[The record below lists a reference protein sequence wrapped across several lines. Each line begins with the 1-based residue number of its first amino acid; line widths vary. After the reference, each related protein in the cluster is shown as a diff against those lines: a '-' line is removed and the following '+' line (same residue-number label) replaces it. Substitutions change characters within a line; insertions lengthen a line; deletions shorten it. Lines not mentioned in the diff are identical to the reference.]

1 MTLKDFEKEL
11 GVKVLATWGTFI
23 KPANYGK
30 FTDIKVRVSSGDE
43 LLIVEVNWEHD
54 EKCFNKYAD
63 FTGEY
68 STSVMLDETDIFTPG
83 CFAQFKI
90 HRKRRT
96 FKIGLVGEN
105 FNDFDYL
112 GFRNLK
118 YGVELFFENRQ
129 AIGCFREYSDV

>member
-1 MTLKDFEKEL
+1 MTLKDFENEF

-63 FTGEY
+63 FKGEY
-68 STSVMLDETDIFTPG
+68 STDVLDETDIYAPG
-83 CFAQFKI
+83 CFAKFKI
-90 HRKRRT
+90 HSKWRT
-96 FKIGLVGEN
+96 FEIGLAGEN
-105 FNDFDYL
+105 FNHFEYL
-112 GFRNLK
+112 GFKNLK
-118 YGVELFFENRQ
+118 YGVELYFQNRQ
-129 AIGCFREYSDV
+129 AGLREYSDD

>member
-11 GVKVLATWGTFI
+11 RVKVLATWGTVI

-43 LLIVEVNWEHD
+43 LFIVEVNWEHD

-68 STSVMLDETDIFTPG
+68 STDVMLDETDIYASG

-96 FKIGLVGEN
+96 FEIGLVGEH
-105 FNDFDYL
+105 FNDFEYL
-112 GFRNLK
+112 GFKNLK
-118 YGVELFFENRQ
+118 YGVQLYFENRQ
-129 AIGCFREYSDV
+129 ALGSFREFSDV